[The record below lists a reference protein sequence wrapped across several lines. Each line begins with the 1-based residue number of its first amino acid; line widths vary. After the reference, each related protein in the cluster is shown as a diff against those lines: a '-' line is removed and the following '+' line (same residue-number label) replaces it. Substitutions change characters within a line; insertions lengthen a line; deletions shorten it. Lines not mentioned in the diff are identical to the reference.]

1 MTNVSFVNNKD
12 YNWATGEVNVTGYK
26 DGVIRFGTDSTGLTA
41 GQLNQIEVDGGG
53 GAVLLDASGYLVSAS
68 TISIDDTDTKVV
80 TRISVPSIVSDK
92 LLLRTPQN
100 SVKIMGINGVT
111 VYVKNT
117 KNQEEVDVTSLPS
130 GVYFILFNDKTTE
143 KFVKK

>member
-1 MTNVSFVNNKD
+1 
-12 YNWATGEVNVTGYK
+12 
-26 DGVIRFGTDSTGLTA
+26 
-41 GQLNQIEVDGGG
+41 
-53 GAVLLDASGYLVSAS
+53 
-68 TISIDDTDTKVV
+68 
-80 TRISVPSIVSDK
+80 
-92 LLLRTPQN
+92 
-100 SVKIMGINGVT
+100 NGVT